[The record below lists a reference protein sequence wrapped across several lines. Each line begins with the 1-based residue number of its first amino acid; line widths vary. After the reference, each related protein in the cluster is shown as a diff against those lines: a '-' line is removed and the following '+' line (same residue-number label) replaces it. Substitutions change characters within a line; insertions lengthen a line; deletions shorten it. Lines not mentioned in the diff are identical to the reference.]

1 MVDTNIKGLMYT
13 TRLLL
18 PRLIAHGR
26 GASIL
31 NVGSVAGNYPYPG
44 SHVYGGT
51 KAFVGQ
57 FSLSLRCDLRGTGVR
72 VSNIEPGL
80 CERVFAGAL
89 RRGPGAVRCHLR
101 GRRSDPAP
109 GHCRNHLLDA
119 YPTGAHQ
126 YQQSR
131 IDAGEPGL
139 GWFSVHRS
147 SKD

>member
-1 MVDTNIKGLMYT
+1 MYT

-44 SHVYGGT
+44 SNVYGGT

-72 VSNIEPGL
+72 EQHRAGPVR
-80 CERVFAGAL
+80 ERVLAGAL
-89 RRGPGAVRCHLR
+89 RR
-101 GRRSDPAP
+101 
-109 GHCRNHLLDA
+109 
-119 YPTGAHQ
+119 
-126 YQQSR
+126 
-131 IDAGEPGL
+131 
-139 GWFSVHRS
+139 
-147 SKD
+147 